1 MATIYLDMDGTFYNL
16 YGIENWL
23 ADLLSESKDIFTKGK
38 ALYNLDELK
47 ETLENVSSRYE
58 LGIITWTPKE
68 CRKTY
73 IGNTAKQKYKWLREN
88 DLMKYFSKIV
98 MVRYGKE
105 KYKYMKENDILID
118 DDMKNITTAK
128 ENNRKAI
135 HTDGTDL
142 IKILE
147 TI

>member
-1 MATIYLDMDGTFYNL
+1 MTIYLDMDGTFYNL
-16 YGIENWL
+16 YGIDGWL
-23 ADLLSESKDIFTKGK
+23 DELLTESKNIFTKGNS
-38 ALYNLDELK
+38 LYKIEDLQK
-47 ETLENVSSRYE
+47 TFENVSSKYK

-73 IGNTAKQKYKWLREN
+73 VGNTAKQKYKWLREN

-98 MVRYGKE
+98 MVEYGKE
-105 KYKYMKENDILID
+105 KYKYMEENDILID

-135 HTDGTDL
+135 HTNGTDL

>member
-1 MATIYLDMDGTFYNL
+1 MTIYLDMDGTFYNL
-16 YGIENWL
+16 YEIDGWL
-23 ADLLSESKDIFTKGK
+23 NELLTESKNIFTKGN
-38 ALYNLDELK
+38 ALYKIEDLQK
-47 ETLENVSSRYE
+47 TFENVSSKYE

-73 IGNTAKQKYKWLREN
+73 VGNTAKQKYKWLREN
-88 DLMKYFSKIV
+88 DLIKYFSKIV
-98 MVRYGKE
+98 MIEYGKE

-135 HTDGTDL
+135 HTNGTDL
-142 IKILE
+142 IEILE